1 MTLIDHASQARE
13 DWRPGVS
20 TRMRVSALTGASA
33 LSIFEQW
40 CEPGLGAPTHWHA
53 VEEVLTVLSGEAEIW
68 MDGERVL
75 ARAGQ
80 SALIPAGSRHGFRN
94 AGNGE
99 LHILA
104 VLASPIFEAQYDDG
118 SEVTRRWMP
127 GPGGGQAVSK

>member
-33 LSIFEQW
+33 LSVFEQW
-40 CEPGLGAPTHWHA
+40 CAPGLGAPTHWHR

-68 MDGERVL
+68 TGGERVL

-94 AGNGE
+94 AGSGE
-99 LHILA
+99 LHMLA
-104 VLASPIFEAQYDDG
+104 VLASPIFEARYDDSPG
-118 SEVTRRWMP
+118 VTRRWIP
-127 GPGGGQAVSK
+127 GSGGGQAVSG